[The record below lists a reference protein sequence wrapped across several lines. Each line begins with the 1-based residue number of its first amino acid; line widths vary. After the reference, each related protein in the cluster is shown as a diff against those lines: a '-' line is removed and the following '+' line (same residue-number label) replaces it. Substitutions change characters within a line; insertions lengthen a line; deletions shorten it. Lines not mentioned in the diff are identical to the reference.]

1 MLVTDPIALE
11 WMQGIAGMQID
22 GGKPKLHGVNLE
34 LAAGALGAVIVVV
47 WGLWLAKRQEAAKP
61 AATEEKTETGN
72 S

>member
-1 MLVTDPIALE
+1 
-11 WMQGIAGMQID
+11 MQID